1 MESRIKGKEINMGLK
16 VEKVNKNYGT
26 KNVVKNI
33 SFEIDKPGVFGLLGT
48 NGAGKTTT
56 IRMILGI
63 LKKDTGEISWNGKEV
78 TRKNVNFGYLP
89 EERGIYPKS
98 KIYDQMMYF
107 ARLKGMDKKSAD
119 SSIRYWMKRL
129 KVEEYINMTAE
140 KLSKGNQQKIQ
151 FITAILHDPELVVL
165 DEPFSGLDPV
175 NSELIRNVILELVSK
190 GKYIIMSSHQM
201 TSIEEFCTDILIL
214 NRGETVLKGN
224 LKEIRNTYKATKVA
238 LSTLENVDKYIKEA
252 GLSIISN
259 QNNDY
264 EINIQNEED
273 GAKLLELLVKNKVKV
288 VKFEIKKPTLNH
300 IFIEKVEKN
309 SKNSY

>member
-288 VKFEIKKPTLNH
+288 VKFEIKKPSLND